1 MTRIPKSN
9 SNHSLFLHGLFIYFT
24 FKDGNQQSRT
34 DWHRILITREST
46 KAYAVNWIEV
56 GDKLYIRGRLQ
67 YRAVVNPTTANVESN
82 VAYILTGELY
92 GYSLICET

>member
-1 MTRIPKSN
+1 MLVST
-9 SNHSLFLHGLFIYFT
+9 HGLFIYLT

-56 GDKLYIRGRLQ
+56 GDKLYVRGRLQ

-82 VAYILTGELY
+82 VAYILTGESCLFPH
-92 GYSLICET
+92 L